1 MREKRNMSTTCNNAN
16 AIQAASSANRQAGRQ
31 AVSQSVGYHEILLVL
46 RHLVVFD
53 VFFSTTRQ
61 NVRYPTIPYTILL
74 G

>member
-1 MREKRNMSTTCNNAN
+1 MREKHNISTTCNNAN
-16 AIQAASSANRQAGRQ
+16 AMQAASSANRQAGRQ

-53 VFFSTTRQ
+53 VFSTTRQ
-61 NVRYPTIPYTILL
+61 NVRYPTIPYNILL

>member
-53 VFFSTTRQ
+53 VFSTTRQ
-61 NVRYPTIPYTILL
+61 NVRYPTIPYNILL